1 MKRFVTQILRK
12 FRSGEA
18 GSISV
23 ETLIIMPVVLWA
35 FMAAVGFY
43 DAFAAR
49 TASERAAYTVSDAIG
64 RYTDRALTPEDI
76 EGFNRVFS
84 YIARSQPNTRMR
96 VTSVYWHPGNQRH
109 EVVWSYASNQ
119 GIPLTT
125 ETLTPQ
131 MLARLPELST
141 EDGDQARESIYITE
155 TRLAYVPIME
165 RLPFVG
171 TVIRS
176 QVLEQFIV
184 ARPRYAPQL
193 MFDDGTGVVGTTFPT
208 CDDPGIICGTDT
220 LGNMGVN
227 N

>member
-1 MKRFVTQILRK
+1 MKRILPHIMRQ
-12 FRSGEA
+12 FRAGEA

-23 ETLIIMPVVLWA
+23 ETLLILPVVLWA
-35 FMAAVGFY
+35 FMATVGFY

-64 RYTDRALTPEDI
+64 RQADQAITPDDL
-76 EGFNRVFS
+76 EGYNRVFS
-84 YIARSQPNTRMR
+84 YLARSQPNTRLR
-96 VTSVYWHPGNQRH
+96 VTSVFWHPGEQ
-109 EVVWSYASNQ
+109 EYQVAWSYATNN

-125 ETLTPQ
+125 ETLTPA
-131 MLARLPELST
+131 LIARLPVLAT
-141 EDGDQARESIYITE
+141 EDGDQARETVYITE
-155 TRLAYVPIME
+155 TRLAFNPIME

-171 TVIRS
+171 TVIKA

-193 MFDDGTGVVGTTFPT
+193 LFDDGTGAIGTTFPT
-208 CDDPGIICGTDT
+208 CDDPGIICGVGT
-220 LGNMGVN
+220 LGDLGVN